1 MDPKLREILA
11 SERELYIPGVKTW
24 KERIVAWYTHNE
36 EYEIYRFICALRRA
50 EFHRGKNKLLHLYY
64 LHKSGLLGRR
74 LGFTIPPGVLGKG
87 VSLSHK
93 NTIVNYASRI
103 GDGCVLHGL
112 NCIGNN
118 GKANDSG
125 CPVLGKNVD
134 VGVGA
139 KILGPVTLA
148 DGIRIGANAVV
159 INSFTE
165 PGITIVGIPAVKV
178 RPRDNT

>member
-24 KERIVAWYTHNE
+24 KERIITWYAHSE
-36 EYEIYRFICALRRA
+36 EYEIYRFICALRKA
-50 EFHRGKNKLLHLYY
+50 EFYKGKKKLVHLYY
-64 LHKSGLLGRR
+64 VHKRNLWGRR
-74 LGFTIPPGVLGKG
+74 LGFAIIGVLGKG
-87 VSLSHK
+87 VRLWHK
-93 NTIVNYASRI
+93 SIMINPASKI
-103 GDGCVLHGL
+103 GDGCAFHGY
-112 NCIGNN
+112 NCVGNN
-118 GKANDSG
+118 GADGN